1 MIARYGGLAVAR
13 PAPAGRVPA
22 PHAGVRYPP
31 IPSPI
36 RQNVPSGGRVP
47 TTRAAPGRTVRAL
60 TSDSH
65 HRRQQFPVGATPT
78 GEPLRPGDEV
88 VVVESVFVGRGS
100 LRTLEAGDTALVRV
114 VDDET
119 CVVLSL
125 GMYVHLPRRA
135 IRLPPAA

>member
-1 MIARYGGLAVAR
+1 M
-13 PAPAGRVPA
+13 PE
-22 PHAGVRYPP
+22 
-31 IPSPI
+31 
-36 RQNVPSGGRVP
+36 
-47 TTRAAPGRTVRAL
+47 TCAACGRTVRAL

-65 HRRQQFPVGATPT
+65 HRRQQVRVGGAAT
-78 GEPLRPGDEV
+78 GEALRPGDEV

-100 LRTLEAGDTALVRV
+100 LRTLEVGDAALVRF